1 MDQLAS
7 FFWKNLEAVMLFIT
21 AISSLF
27 AASVGL
33 LVYRAQKGS
42 PDILAEYGHGGPLKP
57 LTQS

>member
-27 AASVGL
+27 AASVGPPRL
-33 LVYRAQKGS
+33 PSTKGIAGHSRRIRDMGDLSS
-42 PDILAEYGHGGPLKP
+42 P
-57 LTQS
+57 